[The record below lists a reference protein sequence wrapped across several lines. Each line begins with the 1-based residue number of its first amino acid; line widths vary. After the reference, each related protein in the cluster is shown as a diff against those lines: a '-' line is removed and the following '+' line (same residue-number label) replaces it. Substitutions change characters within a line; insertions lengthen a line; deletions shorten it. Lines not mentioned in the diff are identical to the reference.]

1 MDAVQEKM
9 REYINWVCSDARHT
23 DDEWLAKEK
32 EIDAFI
38 IENQLTP
45 AQMHEFA
52 AGAGEIM
59 AMTCSAIREIQKQP
73 M

>member
-9 REYINWVCSDARHT
+9 REYINWVCSGTRHT
-23 DDEWLAKEK
+23 DDEWLAKEE
-32 EIDAFI
+32 EIGAFI

-45 AQMHEFA
+45 AQTHEFA

-59 AMTCSAIREIQKQP
+59 AMTCSAIREIRKQP